1 MQLLTRNR
9 LSLAATLEGN
19 HWTFGLFR
27 REIGRIDVNRGHRRT
42 ATGGGVVCLWP
53 VSSRSSL
60 VQSLVLLDIVS
71 TKAEAFVSSPEAI
84 HEFIVSF
91 CVKEDCWG

>member
-1 MQLLTRNR
+1 M
-9 LSLAATLEGN
+9 
-19 HWTFGLFR
+19 
-27 REIGRIDVNRGHRRT
+27 
-42 ATGGGVVCLWP
+42 CLWP
-53 VSSRSSL
+53 VSSGSTL

-91 CVKEDCWG
+91 CVKEDYWG